1 MGFMDVHPP
10 INGHSHV
17 DISFFFKARLASICW
32 SRNGLFF
39 FALFFATKNSPFGKS
54 DDKPWDLGGYHFFKQ
69 VQIDPIKQVIFDRKK
84 NMDDFLAKAYYQIYK
99 GFS

>member
-1 MGFMDVHPP
+1 MGY
-10 INGHSHV
+10 
-17 DISFFFKARLASICW
+17 FFLPF
-32 SRNGLFF
+32 
-39 FALFFATKNSPFGKS
+39 FFATKNSPFGKS

-99 GFS
+99 GFSWNSSISCISEAILYQHSGGMEDAAYNTEWEGLM